1 MTLKFGRNYFPFS
14 SKGIVGFLSTCC
26 AWPFGKLLW
35 DPSAQEADQPTHQS
49 CGTSP
54 PVVVGNNARELPAGV
69 GGGVGGGGPGSGLL
83 FDLHGGALV
92 GVAALFRIGAL
103 FGVG

>member
-1 MTLKFGRNYFPFS
+1 MARWIGRAGAAAF
-14 SKGIVGFLSTCC
+14 IR
-26 AWPFGKLLW
+26 A
-35 DPSAQEADQPTHQS
+35 
-49 CGTSP
+49 